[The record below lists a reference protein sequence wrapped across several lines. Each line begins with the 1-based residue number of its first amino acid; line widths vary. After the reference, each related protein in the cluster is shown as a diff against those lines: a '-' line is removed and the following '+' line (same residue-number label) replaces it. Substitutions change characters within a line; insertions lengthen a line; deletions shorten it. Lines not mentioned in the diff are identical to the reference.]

1 MQFHFGDK
9 PNPSFPN
16 FIIFVKSACIFTL
29 NFQTEAVN
37 IIYSFSRE
45 FDNQPLIF
53 VPNSDNTIFFVA
65 SSKQG
70 RIVNIKTLDEFSFDL
85 NFDLENFKQVVY
97 DEEKKNFFVLAN
109 RYEEKL
115 GLFLIV
121 FNEKSPQDFKFLIK
135 WNLRLDIGDS
145 DMYILRC
152 ADKGY
157 KELIVSYKII
167 YLNIYNV
174 L

>member
-1 MQFHFGDK
+1 M
-9 PNPSFPN
+9 
-16 FIIFVKSACIFTL
+16 L

-45 FDNQPLIF
+45 YDNQPLIF
-53 VPNSDNTIFFVA
+53 VPNSDNSIYFVA
-65 SSKQG
+65 TSKQG
-70 RIVNIKTLDEFSFDL
+70 RIINTKTLDEFSFDL

-121 FNEKSPQDFKFLIK
+121 FNEKSP
-135 WNLRLDIGDS
+135 
-145 DMYILRC
+145 
-152 ADKGY
+152 
-157 KELIVSYKII
+157 
-167 YLNIYNV
+167 
-174 L
+174 